1 MCIYKLVAPTSSKSR
16 NTLEPRNLFGIH
28 GFVET
33 FGADPSRVL
42 DVFVWG
48 GQQKISRGYVKGNLT
63 YNLLITFRHIKM
75 EAKKRM
81 VANGM
86 KIWMEGSFTGYR
98 FYTLKILAAHQH
110 VALKKKSL
118 GEKTPIRSSE
128 FSITASTTHFFCQRM
143 TSKFCWKTRITSDFW
158 HPWVSG
164 VTRIGFMKGL
174 M

>member
-98 FYTLKILAAHQH
+98 FYTLKIQAAHQH

-118 GEKTPIRSSE
+118 GEKN
-128 FSITASTTHFFCQRM
+128 THPKQWIFHYGFNNPFFCQRM